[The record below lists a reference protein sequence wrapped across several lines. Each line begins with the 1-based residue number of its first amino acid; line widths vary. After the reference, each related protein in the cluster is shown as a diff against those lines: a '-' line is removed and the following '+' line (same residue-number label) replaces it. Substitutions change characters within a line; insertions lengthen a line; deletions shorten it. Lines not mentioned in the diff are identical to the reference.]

1 MIGMRLIESIE
12 SRIAAEESLFR
23 RQLMKEDIVRL
34 RRLVELKAT
43 AKSRADFMRDGRHI
57 GWTQGDFRTHEIE
70 STLVPFLEAV
80 FDGDE
85 PEIERLWG
93 PFEIDR
99 LEKLT
104 GCLSTRP
111 RL

>member
-1 MIGMRLIESIE
+1 MGMRLIAAIE

-23 RQLMKEDIVRL
+23 RQLMKEDVARL
-34 RRLVELKAT
+34 RKLLDLKAA
-43 AKSRADFMRDGRHI
+43 AKSRDEFMRDGRHI
-57 GWTQGDFRTHEIE
+57 GWTQGDFRTHEVE
-70 STLVPFLEAV
+70 STLAPFLEAV

-85 PEIERLWG
+85 TATERLWG
-93 PFEIDR
+93 PFEADR

>member
-1 MIGMRLIESIE
+1 MRLIEAIE
-12 SRIAAEESLFR
+12 LRIAAEESLFR
-23 RQLMKEDIVRL
+23 RQLMKEDVARL
-34 RRLVELKAT
+34 RKLVDLKTA
-43 AKSRADFMRDGRHI
+43 AKSRDDFMRDGRHV
-57 GWTQGDFRTHEIE
+57 GWTQGDFRTHEVE

-85 PEIERLWG
+85 AAIERLWG
-93 PFEIDR
+93 PFEADR

-111 RL
+111 RM

>member
-1 MIGMRLIESIE
+1 MRLIDILESK
-12 SRIAAEESLFR
+12 IAAEESLFR
-23 RQLMKEDIVRL
+23 RQLMKEDVARL
-34 RRLVELKAT
+34 RKLLDLKAA
-43 AKSRADFMRDGRHI
+43 AKSRDEFMRDGRHI
-57 GWTQGDFRTHEIE
+57 GWTQGDFKTHEVE
-70 STLVPFLEAV
+70 GTLAPFLEAV

-85 PEIERLWG
+85 AATERLWD
-93 PFEIDR
+93 PFEADR